1 MAARSWLT
9 VARQHEL
16 WGAVT
21 QAVQKKRDRLRR
33 VIGRK
38 CFDVPLTA
46 LSPCR
51 LSECKRIVLVRWD
64 AKLGDAFVSS
74 FLFRELR
81 KANPELSIAVITTE
95 KLAPLF
101 ENSWGADEVHICRK
115 RAGYLELERLARS
128 LGEVDLLVHLSK
140 ELKPKDL
147 FFIRRLHPSH
157 VASLDD
163 EPHCVDLK
171 LRQQCAGMHFS
182 DKLAH
187 LLKLCGVDKVDTTY
201 WLPHDEQK
209 RGAMA
214 AIVPA
219 RYRHILAFNPYGAG
233 HARRLDEESI
243 CKVIALIKA
252 RGTQY
257 GVCLLHS
264 PAEREE
270 VERIVERF
278 RGQGVFCYPESHSI
292 LDVVAQIE
300 VADGV
305 ISVDTATV
313 HIASGL
319 GKPLLGF
326 YNPDQENYADWGPN
340 NPNAL
345 VLFSTAKRPFDINS
359 LNWQQVDEVLSLFLA
374 RCDQEE
380 AVELASFE
388 E

>member
-1 MAARSWLT
+1 MKRT
-9 VARQHEL
+9 IQN
-16 WGAVT
+16 
-21 QAVQKKRDRLRR
+21 KRDEWRRL
-33 VIGRK
+33 IGQK
-38 CFDVPLTA
+38 CFDAPLTTS
-46 LSPCR
+46 SPCL

-101 ENSWGADEVHICRK
+101 ENTWGVDEVHICRK
-115 RAGYLELERLARS
+115 RAGYLELERLARRI
-128 LGEVDLLVHLSK
+128 GEADLLIHLSK

-147 FFIRRLHPSH
+147 FFIRRLHPAH

-163 EPHCVDLK
+163 EPRCVDIK

-182 DKLAH
+182 DKLAY
-187 LLKLCGVDKVDTTY
+187 LLKLCGVDNVDTTY
-201 WLPHDEQK
+201 WLPHDEQ
-209 RGAMA
+209 RREVIATL
-214 AIVPA
+214 VPA
-219 RYRHILAFNPYGAG
+219 RYRHIIAFNPYGAG

-252 RGTQY
+252 RGNQY

-264 PAEREE
+264 PAQREE

-278 RGQGVFCYPESHSI
+278 RGQGVFLYPESNSI
-292 LDVVAQIE
+292 MDVVAQIE
-300 VADGV
+300 MADGV

-319 GKPLLGF
+319 GKPLLGL
-326 YNPDQENYADWGPN
+326 YNPDPENYADWGPN
-340 NPNAL
+340 SQNAL
-345 VLFSTAKRPFDINS
+345 VIFSTAKRPFDINT
-359 LNWQQVDEVLSLFLA
+359 LNWQQMDEVIPLFLA
-374 RCDQEE
+374 RCTQR
-380 AVELASFE
+380 AVLAPSVFVG
-388 E
+388 